1 MTVKIV
7 TDSISDLP
15 AAIVKS
21 LDITVIP
28 MELNFGEEVYRDG
41 VDITPE
47 QFYTRLK
54 TSNIFPH
61 TSVPPIYIFSDAFD
75 DLAKDCDEILVVTVS
90 SKLAASYNESLHA
103 ISLMKRKCRVDVLDS
118 QWAGMAQ
125 GFVVM
130 AAAKAA
136 HAGEDLSSVKQI
148 AKKTAS
154 RVEFHATFDTL
165 EYLGRGGRIG
175 HAWAMLGSLLK
186 VNPVITLKKGIVE
199 PVSKAR
205 SRAKAVDQLYHFA
218 ETCSKIEEMAV
229 EDAAADTEAD
239 ALVERLDKLYPK
251 EKIYR
256 TKTAPTVGAHTGP
269 SLLLLAIQGD
279 LHSRA

>member
-7 TDSISDLP
+7 TDSIGDLP
-15 AAIVKS
+15 AGVVKS

-41 VDITPE
+41 IDITPE
-47 QFYTRLK
+47 QFYDRLK
-54 TSNIFPH
+54 MSNNLPH
-61 TSVPPIYIFSDAFD
+61 TSVPPMYVFSDTFD
-75 DLAKDCDEILVVTVS
+75 NLAKENDEILVITVS
-90 SKLAASYNESLHA
+90 SKLAACYNGSLQA
-103 ISLMKRKCRVDVLDS
+103 INIMKKKCHIEVLDS

-136 HAGEDLSSVKQI
+136 MAGESFENVKQT
-148 AKKTAS
+148 AKKTMS

-205 SRAKAVDQLYHFA
+205 SRAKAIDQLFHFA
-218 ETCSKIEEMAV
+218 EACSRIEEMAV
-229 EDAAADTEAD
+229 EDAAADDEAD
-239 ALVERLDKLYPK
+239 ALVERLSKLYPK
-251 EKIYR
+251 DRIYR

-269 SLLLLAIQGD
+269 SLLLLAIQGN

>member
-15 AAIVKS
+15 AATVKS

-41 VDITPE
+41 IDISPE
-47 QFYTRLK
+47 QFYARLK
-54 TSNIFPH
+54 TSNIFPQ

-75 DLAKDCDEILVVTVS
+75 NLAKENDAILVITVS
-90 SKLAASYNESLHA
+90 SKLAASYNESLQA
-103 ISLMKRKCRVDVLDS
+103 IGLMKRKCRVEVLDS

-136 HAGEDLSSVKQI
+136 LAGEDLNSVKQI
-148 AKKTAS
+148 AKKTIS

-205 SRAKAVDQLYHFA
+205 SRAKAIDQLYRFA
-218 ETCSKIEEMAV
+218 ESCSKIEEMAV
-229 EDAAADTEAD
+229 EDAAADAEAD
-239 ALVERLDKLYPK
+239 ALVERLNKLYPK
-251 EKIYR
+251 EQIFR

-279 LHSRA
+279 IHSRA